1 VESILLIVKDL
12 KYRYDGITYEYNL
25 ELDRGEIASIMGGSG
40 SGKSTL
46 LDLIS
51 GFLKADFGRI
61 IVDHKDITNLPIRD
75 RDISILFQHDN
86 LFEHLSVKENILIG
100 LKKDKDI
107 SKILKELGLEGFED
121 KKASM
126 LSGGE
131 EQRVALARTLL
142 RGDKILL
149 LDEPF
154 SALDETNRLKMLDLI
169 KKITKEKNLYTIF
182 ITHNKEDADLI
193 SDKRYTMKDAKLIPS
208 FLIKN

>member
-1 VESILLIVKDL
+1 LLIVKDL

-51 GFLKADFGRI
+51 GFLKADFGQI

-154 SALDETNRLKMLDLI
+154 SALDEKNRLKMLDLI
-169 KKITKEKNLYTIF
+169 KKITNEKNLYTIF

-208 FLIKN
+208 FFIKN

>member
-1 VESILLIVKDL
+1 LLIVKDL

-51 GFLKADFGRI
+51 GFLKADFGQI

-75 RDISILFQHDN
+75 RDIAILFQHDN
-86 LFEHLSVKENILIG
+86 LFEHLSVKENIQIG
-100 LKKDKDI
+100 LKKDKYI

-182 ITHNKEDADLI
+182 ITHNKEDAI
-193 SDKRYTMKDAKLIPS
+193 KIADKNYYMREGILSP
-208 FLIKN
+208 IKPQL

>member
-51 GFLKADFGRI
+51 GFLKADFGQI

-86 LFEHLSVKENILIG
+86 LFEHLSVKENIQIG

-154 SALDETNRLKMLDLI
+154 SALDEKNRLKMLDLI